1 MTSLTRNPGKLRS
14 RGFTLI
20 EVLIS
25 LIVAVIGIV
34 AILQLQGVFLSTAS
48 DSQQRA
54 LATAVA
60 EKKLEELRGFDSI
73 ATTSSSLS
81 SFDAIDSGTG
91 TETVTAGS
99 TDYTFDLAWTVTP
112 YAVSSGT
119 VSLASAA
126 NAQFKNVTLNVS
138 WGTGAANSLSLS
150 SVIGAI
156 NPQLSKFIDKVGL
169 GGETPQVAY
178 TPGLAPDIIAIDL
191 GDGTKKETS
200 KPLPEVSQKG
210 TSNIVKF
217 EVVTYDTQYRA
228 ITEDFVTL
236 NCVCKLAG
244 TGSGLSPAKTIYNA
258 TTKSL
263 ETDYSYTP
271 VTKQIGAVYNSG
283 ATNDQP
289 DLCTRCCRDHHDND
303 SGTDNSYRWYWPGVG
318 DASQATYFNTG
329 TGDHRH
335 YNSTDGITFTE
346 AVNLNDIY
354 RETCRFKRVDG
365 IYRLMQDWKQHDIT
379 VMPYNY
385 LASGATGNTKY
396 KTYVTN
402 YLDQL
407 LTSGN
412 FSTPVSVA
420 KPTGRNLVSGEMGT
434 VTQGSTT
441 QLLSRS
447 IYVDPL
453 TSSAITAIQN
463 IRAASGA
470 WLSLVPFYE
479 INSVL
484 LSNWSST
491 NTTAAT
497 VANDGVV
504 TVVDPALNY
513 YGSYNRGLVSAMA
526 AGTTSVAAASLVT
539 NTGVIG
545 HRDAANVSLAT
556 DGLYDTTVNQRTD
569 GITVTVV
576 GAGHISGTFSCI
588 RSGGGACNGQN
599 IPAYTSLNITANGT
613 ACTKTKQGNTW
624 TWDCLVPTGWVGNVT
639 FSYTGYTFKNV
650 GSTDTASSPYNLSAT
665 EPGSGFDI
673 LITIP

>member
-1 MTSLTRNPGKLRS
+1 MKVSKGYPGLQYR

-54 LATAVA
+54 MATAVA

-73 ATTSSSLS
+73 ATTSSSLN
-81 SFDAIDSGTG
+81 SFNDIDSGTG
-91 TETVTAGS
+91 TEMVTAGS
-99 TDYTFDLAWTVTP
+99 TSYTYDLAWTVTP
-112 YAVSSGT
+112 YMVSGAS
-119 VSLASAA
+119 VSVASMA
-126 NAQFKNVTLNVS
+126 NADFKNVTLNVS
-138 WGTGAANSLSLS
+138 WDSGASSLSLS

-156 NPQLSKFIDKVGL
+156 NPNISKFIDISGL
-169 GGETPQVAY
+169 GGERPNVAY
-178 TPGLAPDIIAIDL
+178 TPGAAPEVIAIDL

-217 EVVTYDTQYRA
+217 ETVTYDSQYRA
-228 ITEDFVTL
+228 TTEDFLTL
-236 NCVCKLAG
+236 NCTCKLAG
-244 TGSGLSPAKTIYNA
+244 TGQGLTPAKTFYNA

-263 ETDYSYTP
+263 ETDYSYTT
-271 VTKQIGAVYNSG
+271 VTKTIGATYRSPPY
-283 ATNDQP
+283 DKQP
-289 DLCTRCCRDHHDND
+289 NICDRCCRDHHDND
-303 SGTDNSYRWYWPGVG
+303 NGTDNSYRWYWPRTG
-318 DASQATYFNTG
+318 TYFDSS

-335 YNSTDGITFTE
+335 YDSADGITFTE
-346 AVNLNDIY
+346 ATALNDTY

-365 IYRLMQDWKQHDIT
+365 IYRLMQDWKLHDIT

-407 LTSGN
+407 LTSGD
-412 FSTPVSVA
+412 FSTPVSIT
-420 KPTGRNLVSGEMGT
+420 KPTGRDLVSGAMGT

-453 TSSAITAIQN
+453 TSGAITAIQN

-491 NTTAAT
+491 NTAAAT
-497 VANDGVV
+497 VANEGVV
-504 TVVDPALNY
+504 TVVDPVLNY
-513 YGSYNRGLVSAMA
+513 YGSYDRGLVSAIA
-526 AGTTSVAAASLVT
+526 AGTTSVAAASLFT

-545 HRDAANVSLAT
+545 HRNAASVSLAT
-556 DGLYDTTVNQRTD
+556 DGLYDTAVNQHAD

-576 GAGHISGTFSCI
+576 GSGHVSGTFSCI
-588 RSGGGACNGQN
+588 RSGGGTCTGQDV
-599 IPAYTSLNITANGT
+599 PAYASLNITANGT
-613 ACTKTKQGNTW
+613 ACAKDKQGNTW
-624 TWDCLVPTGWVGNVT
+624 TWDCTVPTLWSDNVT
-639 FSYTGYTFKNV
+639 FSYTGYTFKEV
-650 GSTDTASSPYNLSAT
+650 GSADTASSPYYLGAT
-665 EPGSGFDI
+665 IGESGFDI